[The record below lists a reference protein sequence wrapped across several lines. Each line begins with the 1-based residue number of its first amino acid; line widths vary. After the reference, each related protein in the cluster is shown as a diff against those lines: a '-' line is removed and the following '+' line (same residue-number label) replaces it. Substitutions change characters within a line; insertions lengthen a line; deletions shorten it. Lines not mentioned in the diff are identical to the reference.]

1 MREIMLQAVPNQRID
16 VSVGGVAWR
25 IEVKSVTVGMAASIW
40 ADNELLISG
49 TRVLAN
55 SLIIPYKYLA
65 IHGNFIIDSGGN
77 PIDWKLF
84 GRSQALYFIELDEL
98 P

>member
-16 VSVGGVAWR
+16 VSVGGGAWR
-25 IEVKSVTVGMAASIW
+25 IDIKTVTGGMAATVW

-49 TRVLAN
+49 TRILAN
-55 SLIIPYKYLA
+55 SLILPFKYLA
-65 IHGNFIIDSGGN
+65 IYGNFTIDSGGN
-77 PIDWKLF
+77 PIDWRQF
-84 GRSQALYFIELDEL
+84 GRSQSLYFIEPGEL

>member
-1 MREIMLQAVPNQRID
+1 MREIMLQSVPNQRLD
-16 VSVGGVAWR
+16 VPVGGVAWR
-25 IEVKSVTVGMAASIW
+25 IDIESVTGGMAASVW

-55 SLIIPYKYLA
+55 SLILPFKYLS
-65 IHGNFIIDSGGN
+65 IYGNFIIDSGGN
-77 PIDWKLF
+77 PIDWRLF
-84 GRSQALYFIELDEL
+84 GRSQSLYFIAPDEL

>member
-1 MREIMLQAVPNQRID
+1 MREIMLQSVPNQRID

-25 IEVKSVTVGMAASIW
+25 INLKAITGGMAASIW

-49 TRVLAN
+49 TRILSN
-55 SLIIPYKYLA
+55 SLILPYKYLSVY
-65 IHGNFIIDSGGN
+65 GNFIIDSGGN
-77 PIDWKLF
+77 PIDWRQF
-84 GRSQALYFIELDEL
+84 GRSQTLYFIEPEEL

>member
-25 IEVKSVTVGMAASIW
+25 IDINTVTGGMAATVW

-49 TRVLAN
+49 TRILTN
-55 SLIIPYKYLA
+55 SLILPFKYLS
-65 IHGNFIIDSGGN
+65 IYGNFIIDSGGN
-77 PIDWKLF
+77 PIDWRLF
-84 GRSQALYFIELDEL
+84 GRSQALYFIEPDEL

>member
-1 MREIMLQAVPNQRID
+1 MREIMLQPVPNQRID
-16 VSVGGVAWR
+16 VSVGGIAWR
-25 IEVKSVTVGMAASIW
+25 IDIKAVTVGMAATVW

-55 SLIIPYKYLA
+55 SLIIPYKYLS
-65 IHGNFIIDSGGN
+65 IYGNFIIDCGGN
-77 PIDWKLF
+77 AIDWRLF
-84 GRSQALYFIELDEL
+84 GRSQALYFIEPSEL

>member
-1 MREIMLQAVPNQRID
+1 MREIMLQSVPNQRID

-25 IEVKSVTVGMAASIW
+25 VDIKSVTGGMAASIW
-40 ADNELLISG
+40 ADNELLISC

-55 SLIIPYKYLA
+55 SLIIHYKYLA
-65 IHGNFIIDSGGN
+65 IYGNFIIDSGGN

-84 GRSQALYFIELDEL
+84 GRSQSLYFIELDEL

>member
-25 IEVKSVTVGMAASIW
+25 IEIKAVTGGMAATVW

-49 TRVLAN
+49 ARILAN
-55 SLIIPYKYLA
+55 SLVLPFKYLA
-65 IHGNFIIDSGGN
+65 IYGNFTIDSGGN
-77 PIDWKLF
+77 PIDWRQF
-84 GRSQALYFIELDEL
+84 GRSQSLYFIEPGEL

>member
-1 MREIMLQAVPNQRID
+1 MREIMLQPVPNQRLD
-16 VSVGGVAWR
+16 VPVGGIAWR
-25 IEVKSVTVGMAASIW
+25 IEIKAITGGMAATVW

-49 TRVLAN
+49 TRILAN
-55 SLIIPYKYLA
+55 SMILPFKYLA

-77 PIDWKLF
+77 PIDWSLF
-84 GRSQALYFIELDEL
+84 GRSQSLYFIDPDEF

>member
-16 VSVGGVAWR
+16 VSVGGIAWR
-25 IEVKSVTVGMAASIW
+25 IDIKDVPGGMSASIW

-49 TRVLAN
+49 TRILAN
-55 SLIIPYKYLA
+55 SLILPFKYLS
-65 IHGNFIIDSGGN
+65 IYGNFIIDSGGN
-77 PIDWKLF
+77 PIDWRLL
-84 GRSQALYFIELDEL
+84 GRSQSLYFIELDEL

>member
-25 IEVKSVTVGMAASIW
+25 IDIKAVTGGMAASVW

-49 TRVLAN
+49 TRILAN
-55 SLIIPYKYLA
+55 SLILPFKYLA
-65 IHGNFIIDSGGN
+65 IYGNFIIDCGGN
-77 PIDWKLF
+77 PIDWQLF
-84 GRSQALYFIELDEL
+84 GRSQALYFIEPDEL

>member
-1 MREIMLQAVPNQRID
+1 MREININAVPNQRID
-16 VSVGGVAWR
+16 VSVGGVTWR
-25 IEVKSVTVGMAASIW
+25 IEIKAITGGMAASVW

-49 TRVLAN
+49 TRILDN
-55 SLIIPYKYLA
+55 SLILPFKYLS

-77 PIDWKLF
+77 PIDWRLF
-84 GRSQALYFIELDEL
+84 GRSQSLYFIDLDEL

>member
-25 IEVKSVTVGMAASIW
+25 IDIKAITGGMAATVR
-40 ADNELLISG
+40 ADNEMLISG
-49 TRVLAN
+49 TRILAN
-55 SLIIPYKYLA
+55 SLILPFKYLS
-65 IHGNFIIDSGGN
+65 IYGNFIIDSGGN
-77 PIDWKLF
+77 PIDWRLF
-84 GRSQALYFIELDEL
+84 GRSQALYFIEPDEL

>member
-25 IEVKSVTVGMAASIW
+25 IDIKAITGGMAASVW

-55 SLIIPYKYLA
+55 SLILPFKYLS
-65 IHGNFIIDSGGN
+65 IYGNFVIDTGGN
-77 PIDWKLF
+77 PIDWRKF
-84 GRSQALYFIELDEL
+84 GRSQSLYFIELDEL

>member
-25 IEVKSVTVGMAASIW
+25 IEIKAVTGGMAASIW

-49 TRVLAN
+49 ARILAN
-55 SLIIPYKYLA
+55 SLILPFKYLS
-65 IHGNFIIDSGGN
+65 IYGNFTIDSSGH
-77 PIDWKLF
+77 PIDWRLF
-84 GRSQALYFIELDEL
+84 GHSQSLYFIEPDEL

>member
-25 IEVKSVTVGMAASIW
+25 IEIKSVTGGMAASVW
-40 ADNELLISG
+40 ADNEMLISG

-55 SLIIPYKYLA
+55 ILILPFKHLA
-65 IHGNFIIDSGGN
+65 IYGNFIIDCGGN
-77 PIDWKLF
+77 PIDWRLF
-84 GRSQALYFIELDEL
+84 GRSQALYFIEPDEL

>member
-1 MREIMLQAVPNQRID
+1 MREIILQPVPNQRID

-25 IEVKSVTVGMAASIW
+25 IEIKAVTGGMAASVW

-55 SLIIPYKYLA
+55 ALIMPYKYLA
-65 IHGNFIIDSGGN
+65 IRGNFIIDSGGN
-77 PIDWKLF
+77 PIDWRQF
-84 GRSQALYFIELDEL
+84 GRSQSLYFIESDEL

>member
-1 MREIMLQAVPNQRID
+1 MREIMLQSVPNQRLD
-16 VSVGGVAWR
+16 VPVGGVAWR
-25 IEVKSVTVGMAASIW
+25 IEINSITGGMAATVW

-49 TRVLAN
+49 TRILAN
-55 SLIIPYKYLA
+55 SLILPFKYLS
-65 IHGNFIIDSGGN
+65 IYGNFVIDTGGN
-77 PIDWKLF
+77 PIDWQLF

>member
-25 IEVKSVTVGMAASIW
+25 IEIKSVTGGMAASIW

-55 SLIIPYKYLA
+55 NLMLPYKYLA
-65 IHGNFIIDSGGN
+65 IYGNFIIDCGGN
-77 PIDWKLF
+77 PIDWRFF

>member
-1 MREIMLQAVPNQRID
+1 MREIMLQSVPNQRID

-25 IEVKSVTVGMAASIW
+25 IDIKAITGGMAATVW

-65 IHGNFIIDSGGN
+65 IYGNFIIDSGGN
-77 PIDWKLF
+77 PIDWLLF
-84 GRSQALYFIELDEL
+84 GRSQSLYFLEPDEL

>member
-1 MREIMLQAVPNQRID
+1 MREIMLQSVPNQRLD
-16 VSVGGVAWR
+16 VPVGGVAWR
-25 IEVKSVTVGMAASIW
+25 IDIESVTGGMAATVW

-55 SLIIPYKYLA
+55 SLILPFKYLA

-77 PIDWKLF
+77 PIDWRQF

>member
-1 MREIMLQAVPNQRID
+1 MREIMLQTVPNQRLD
-16 VSVGGVAWR
+16 VPVGGVAWR
-25 IEVKSVTVGMAASIW
+25 IEINSITGGMAASVW

-55 SLIIPYKYLA
+55 SLILPFKYLS
-65 IHGNFIIDSGGN
+65 IYGNFVIDTGGN
-77 PIDWKLF
+77 PIDWQLF

>member
-25 IEVKSVTVGMAASIW
+25 IDIKAVTGGMAASVW

-55 SLIIPYKYLA
+55 SLILPFKYLS
-65 IHGNFIIDSGGN
+65 IYGNFIIDSGGH
-77 PIDWKLF
+77 PIDWNLF

>member
-25 IEVKSVTVGMAASIW
+25 IELKAITGGMAASIW

-49 TRVLAN
+49 TRILAN
-55 SLIIPYKYLA
+55 SLILPFKYLA
-65 IHGNFIIDSGGN
+65 IYGNFTIDGGGN
-77 PIDWKLF
+77 PIDWQLF
-84 GRSQALYFIELDEL
+84 GRSQALYFIEPDEL

>member
-25 IEVKSVTVGMAASIW
+25 IEIKAITGGMAATVW

-49 TRVLAN
+49 TRILAN
-55 SLIIPYKYLA
+55 SLILPFKYLT

-77 PIDWKLF
+77 PTDWSLF
-84 GRSQALYFIELDEL
+84 GRSQSLYFIEMEEL